1 MDLGIKDHVVIVTGG
16 SKGIGEG
23 VCKCL
28 AEEEAI
34 PVIVGRSP
42 VEGNALVQE
51 FLGMGIKANYIFAE
65 LSNLN
70 DCKAAVQQV
79 VTTYGR
85 INALV
90 NNAGV
95 NDGVGLEKGSPE
107 AWINSLTNN
116 LHHYYYMAHYSL
128 PWLKKFQGSI
138 VNVSS
143 KTALTGQ
150 GGTSAYAAAKGA
162 QLSLTR
168 EWAVE
173 RLEYNIR
180 VNAVVPAEVMTPLYK
195 KWLSGFNNPD
205 QKLESITKKI
215 PLGNRMT
222 TEEEMAA
229 MVVYLLSK
237 QASHITGQ
245 FLFVDGGYVHL
256 DRALAGLDL

>member
-23 VCKCL
+23 VCRCL
-28 AEEEAI
+28 ADEQAI

-42 VEGNALVQE
+42 DEGNRLVDEFKSRDINAL
-51 FLGMGIKANYIFAE
+51 YIFAE
-65 LSNLN
+65 LASLE
-70 DCKAAVQQV
+70 DCKAAVHQ
-79 VTTYGR
+79 TASTYGR
-85 INALV
+85 IDALV
-90 NNAGV
+90 NNAGI
-95 NDGVGLEKGSPE
+95 NDGVGLEKGTPE
-107 AWINSLTNN
+107 GFLNSLENN
-116 LHHYYYMAHYSL
+116 LHHYFYMAHHCL

-162 QLSLTR
+162 QLAMTR

-173 RLEYNIR
+173 LLKYKIR
-180 VNAVVPAEVMTPLYK
+180 VNAVVPAEVMTPLYE
-195 KWLSGFNNPD
+195 KWLSRFDNPTE
-205 QKLESITKKI
+205 KLESITQNI

-222 TEEEMAA
+222 TKDEMAA
-229 MVVYLLSK
+229 MVAYLLSK

-256 DRALAGLDL
+256 DRSLAGTDI

>member
-1 MDLGIKDHVVIVTGG
+1 MDLALKDNVVIVTGG

-23 VCKCL
+23 ICRCL
-28 AEEEAI
+28 AQEQAI

-42 VEGNALVQE
+42 DEGNKLVEE
-51 FLGMGIKANYIFAE
+51 FKAMGINATYLFTE
-65 LSNLN
+65 LADLE
-70 DCKAAVQQV
+70 DCKSAVKQ
-79 VTTYGR
+79 TASTYGR
-85 INALV
+85 IDGLV

-95 NDGVGLEKGSPE
+95 NDGVGLEKGSPDDFQK
-107 AWINSLTNN
+107 SLHNN
-116 LHHYYYMAHYSL
+116 LYHYYYMAQLCL

-162 QLSLTR
+162 QLALTR

-173 RLEYNIR
+173 LLKYQIR
-180 VNAVVPAEVMTPLYK
+180 VNAVVPAEVMTPLYR
-195 KWLSGFNNPD
+195 KWLSGFSHPE
-205 QKLESITKKI
+205 QKLESITRNI

-222 TEEEMAA
+222 TKEEMASA
-229 MVVYLLSK
+229 VVYLLSK

-256 DRALAGLDL
+256 DRALAGIDR

>member
-1 MDLGIKDHVVIVTGG
+1 MDLGLKDNVVIVTGG

-23 VCKCL
+23 ICRCL
-28 AEEEAI
+28 VQEQAI

-42 VEGNALVQE
+42 DQGANLVEE
-51 FLGMGIKANYIFAE
+51 FKSQGVKAAYYFAE
-65 LSNLN
+65 LSDLE
-70 DCKAAVQQV
+70 DCRSAVKQTAAA
-79 VTTYGR
+79 YGK
-85 INALV
+85 IDALV

-107 AWINSLTNN
+107 EFKISLQNN
-116 LHHYYYMAHYSL
+116 LFHYYYMAQLCL

-143 KTALTGQ
+143 KTAFTGQ

-162 QLSLTR
+162 QLALTR

-173 RLEYNIR
+173 LLKYQIR
-180 VNAVVPAEVMTPLYK
+180 VNAVVPAEVMTPLYE
-195 KWLSGFNNPD
+195 KWLSGFQDP
-205 QKLESITKKI
+205 QKKLQSITRKI

-222 TEEEMAA
+222 TKEEMASA
-229 MVVYLLSK
+229 VVYLLSR

-256 DRALAGLDL
+256 DRALAGTEL

>member
-23 VCKCL
+23 ICDCL
-28 AEEEAI
+28 ADEQAI

-42 VEGNALVQE
+42 DEGNRLVDEFKSRGISAL
-51 FLGMGIKANYIFAE
+51 YIFAE
-65 LSNLN
+65 LANLE
-70 DCKAAVQQV
+70 DCRLAVQQV
-79 VTTYGR
+79 ATTYGR
-85 INALV
+85 IDALV
-90 NNAGV
+90 NNAGA

-107 AWINSLTNN
+107 DFLSSLKNN
-116 LHHYYYMAHYSL
+116 LHHYFYMAHYCL

-138 VNVSS
+138 VNISS

-162 QLSLTR
+162 QLAMTR

-173 RLEYNIR
+173 LLKYNIR
-180 VNAVVPAEVMTPLYK
+180 VNAIVPAEVMTPLYE
-195 KWLSGFNNPD
+195 KWISGFNNPAE
-205 QKLESITKKI
+205 KLATITRKI

-222 TEEEMAA
+222 TKEEMAA

-237 QASHITGQ
+237 KAAHMTGQ

-256 DRALAGLDL
+256 DRALAGTDI